1 MACLLGIDTS
11 TTATKAL
18 LVDEH
23 GRVLAVS
30 SSEYGYDTPRPQW
43 TEQDPELWWQATIS
57 TVRAVLQQAQV
68 NAADIA
74 AVGLTGQMHGLTLL
88 DAHGAVIRPCILWND
103 QRTAVQCAAI
113 TQAVGAARVLQLT
126 GNPAL
131 TGFTA
136 PKLLWVR
143 EHEAHNYA
151 RIGKVLLP
159 KDYLRYKL
167 TGEYFG
173 EVSDA
178 SGLRFLMWGGARG
191 QPRCCRRCRSRA
203 RGCRR

>member
-1 MACLLGIDTS
+1 
-11 TTATKAL
+11 
-18 LVDEH
+18 
-23 GRVLAVS
+23 
-30 SSEYGYDTPRPQW
+30 
-43 TEQDPELWWQATIS
+43 
-57 TVRAVLQQAQV
+57 VRAVLQQAQV

-178 SGLRFLMWGGARG
+178 SGNFAF
-191 QPRCCRRCRSRA
+191 
-203 RGCRR
+203 